1 MILEDFPGWTGQNE
15 RIITG
20 MSGMKRV
27 LDAIRAKMSLTDK
40 PPVKAPMNALV
51 LSGGGAR
58 AAYQAGVLRFIADQ
72 YPEADFPILTG
83 VSAGSI
89 NAAGIGNDET
99 SFNAATS
106 KLVHC
111 WSSIQSSD
119 VFEAPSSVSY
129 LWNALRGSSEAQ
141 SGEFVPRH
149 GIVDTSPLRDYLCRI
164 LDAPDGKLEGIA
176 HNIAQKRLRAI
187 ALVSTNYA
195 TGQTVSWLQGQQT
208 KGWERPNRV
217 GREEELTVDH
227 ILASSS
233 LPFLFPA
240 IPLGDSWYGDGGI
253 RLSEPLS
260 PAIHLGADRIIAV
273 STRYGRTRIEADRP
287 ATQGYPPAAQIFG
300 ILLNAIFLDRM
311 DQDASMLNRYNELLD
326 AVPGHKWG
334 GMRKIKLV
342 LVRPSQDLGRLSGEY
357 QADLSGI
364 LKLFA
369 RGLGSS
375 DTKSPDW
382 LSMILF
388 EQAYTE
394 RLIDIGY
401 ADARSQKEDFDRLFE
416 D

>member
-1 MILEDFPGWTGQNE
+1 MK
-15 RIITG
+15 RIIE
-20 MSGMKRV
+20 S
-27 LDAIRAKMSLTDK
+27 IRDK
-40 PPVKAPMNALV
+40 ILPGPSSRDQDHRNALV

-58 AAYQAGVLRFIADQ
+58 AAYQAGVLRFIADEF
-72 YPEADFPILTG
+72 PEADFPILTG

-89 NAAGIGNDET
+89 NAAGLANDEM

-111 WSSIQSSD
+111 WSNIRSDD
-119 VFEAPSSVSY
+119 VFEAPSSMSY
-129 LWNALRGSSEAQ
+129 LWRAVRGGPDENA
-141 SGEFVPRH
+141 GEIVPRH
-149 GIVDTSPLRDYLCRI
+149 GIVDTAPLRQYLCRI
-164 LDAPDGKLEGIA
+164 LDAPDGNLEGIA
-176 HNIAQKRLRAI
+176 HNLATERLRAL
-187 ALVSTNYA
+187 ALITTNYG
-195 TGQTVSWLQGQQT
+195 TGQTISWIQGQMT

-217 GREEELTVDH
+217 GVPAQLTVDH
-227 ILASSS
+227 IMASTS

-240 IPLGDSWYGDGGI
+240 IPLGPAWYGDGGI

-273 STRYGRTRIEADRP
+273 GTRYGRTRREADDS
-287 ATQGYPPAAQIFG
+287 AISGYPPAAQIFG
-300 ILLNAIFLDRM
+300 ILLNAIFLDRI
-311 DQDASMLNRYNELLD
+311 DQDAAILNRYNDLLD
-326 AVPGHKWG
+326 LLPRRKWG
-334 GMRKIKLV
+334 NMRKIKLV
-342 LVRPSQDLGRLSGEY
+342 LVRPSQDLGRISGEY

-388 EQAYTE
+388 EPAYTE

-401 ADARSQKEDFDRLFE
+401 ADARARRDDFNRFFE